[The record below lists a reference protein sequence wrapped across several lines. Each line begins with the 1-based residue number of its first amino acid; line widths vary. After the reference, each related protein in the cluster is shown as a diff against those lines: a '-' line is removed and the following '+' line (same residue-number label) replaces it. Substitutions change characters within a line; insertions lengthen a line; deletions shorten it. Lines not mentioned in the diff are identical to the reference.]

1 MRNRAGATDVLLIG
15 AVLMWAFNFPV
26 TKYVLTN
33 GFEPLAY
40 AAVRYGVATAI
51 FAALVIAVERSLAV
65 RGAASWRFLALAV
78 VALLLNQI
86 CFVYAL
92 ELTTAATA
100 ALILGT
106 TPVFTVLISYLIGV
120 ERITARTALAAA
132 VSFGG
137 VALVAAGSGGYLS
150 RDLAGIPSGRDGGDL
165 GRALGR
171 DSSPDAELLA
181 VPDQCRRPARHVGSA
196 VRDQR
201 SSGDVTGLLRPRLG
215 RVARPLAY
223 AMIGPLPWTWACWAR
238 RRSAPAAS
246 PTGCAPSRSRG
257 GSPSGSAPSHPTPGS
272 STSPTRP
279 AWSPRRCA
287 AYLGDRVIGICDSPF
302 GPRPRGPRGARRR
315 PAHRARSTTSG

>member
-51 FAALVIAVERSLAV
+51 FAALTIAVERSLAV
-65 RGAASWRFLALAV
+65 RGAASWRFLGLAV

-137 VALVAAGSGGYLS
+137 VALVAAGSGGDLS
-150 RDLAGIPSGRDGGDL
+150 GDL
-165 GRALGR
+165 GGN
-171 DSSPDAELLA
+171 LLA
-181 VPDQCRRPARHVGSA
+181 VGMAVTWAAYSVAIAPLMRDYSPYRISAVVLLAMWVPLFAISATAGDEQDYSDLGWGVWLALGVRDRRAAGADERALVHGDRTSRPVPRGDLREPPSLRRSHPRRPLPRRDADADPDSGWRPDRARA
-196 VRDQR
+196 
-201 SSGDVTGLLRPRLG
+201 SSSCAA
-215 RVARPLAY
+215 ARPS
-223 AMIGPLPWTWACWAR
+223 CR
-238 RRSAPAAS
+238 
-246 PTGCAPSRSRG
+246 PT
-257 GSPSGSAPSHPTPGS
+257 
-272 STSPTRP
+272 
-279 AWSPRRCA
+279 
-287 AYLGDRVIGICDSPF
+287 
-302 GPRPRGPRGARRR
+302 
-315 PAHRARSTTSG
+315 

>member
-40 AAVRYGVATAI
+40 AAVRYGVATAL
-51 FAALVIAVERSLAV
+51 FAALTIAVERSLAV
-65 RGAASWRFLALAV
+65 RGAASWRFLGLAV
-78 VALLLNQI
+78 TALLLNQI

-137 VALVAAGSGGYLS
+137 VALVAAGSGGDLS
-150 RDLAGIPSGRDGGDL
+150 GDL
-165 GRALGR
+165 GGNLLAVGMAVTWAGVLGR
-171 DSSPDAELLA
+171 DRAPDADVLA
-181 VPDQCRRPARHVGSA
+181 VSDQRRRPARDVGSA
-196 VRDQR
+196 LRDQR
-201 SSGDVTGLLRPRLG
+201 AADDEPGLLRPRLG
-215 RVARPLAY
+215 GVAR
-223 AMIGPLPWTWACWAR
+223 AR
-238 RRSAPAAS
+238 LRDRRAA
-246 PTGCAPSRSRG
+246 GADER
-257 GSPSGSAPSHPTPGS
+257 ALVH
-272 STSPTRP
+272 
-279 AWSPRRCA
+279 
-287 AYLGDRVIGICDSPF
+287 GDRTR
-302 GPRPRGPRGARRR
+302 RPVPCRDLREPPSVRRGHPRR
-315 PAHRARSTTSG
+315 PASSTRR